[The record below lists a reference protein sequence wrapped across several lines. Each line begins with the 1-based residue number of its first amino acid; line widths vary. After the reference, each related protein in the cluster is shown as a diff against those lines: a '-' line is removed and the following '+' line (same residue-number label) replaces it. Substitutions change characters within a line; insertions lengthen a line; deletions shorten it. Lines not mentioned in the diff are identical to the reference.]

1 MISYMSVDRVEGD
14 IAVCELEMIW
24 IEDSRTEDY
33 WKKETI
39 MVDVPMEKFENCG
52 PRVEAAEQEGLE
64 LTKTDIRNFYK
75 NVLDFRKNVLEF
87 EKTFRNLKKCP

>member
-1 MISYMSVDRVEGD
+1 MISYISVDRVEGD

-52 PRVEAAEQEGLE
+52 PVYEGDVFIATHNDETVVEVCQKDEE
-64 LTKTDIRNFYK
+64 
-75 NVLDFRKNVLEF
+75 
-87 EKTFRNLKKCP
+87 EKARRTALMQAII

>member
-52 PRVEAAEQEGLE
+52 WLCDLSE
-64 LTKTDIRNFYK
+64 N
-75 NVLDFRKNVLEF
+75 RKKRQL
-87 EKTFRNLKKCP
+87 